1 MSAARRPPLRSA
13 YHAVLGGHLRRLRV
27 EKGVPTSLLV
37 EGFDVSTAL
46 ISKVERGQRGM
57 SASSLGVY
65 CDALGVDLL
74 DMLGEVAAR
83 YRQEHDPFDVMTPA
97 ALPYFVRQL
106 DGLALF
112 AQIPERFLPAGL
124 VHPVE
129 SERDGR

>member
-13 YHAVLGGHLRRLRV
+13 YHAVLGVHLRRLRV
-27 EKGVPTSLLV
+27 EKGVRTSLLV

-57 SASSLGVY
+57 SAQSLGVY

-74 DMLGEVAAR
+74 ETLSEVAVR
-83 YRQEHDPFDVMTPA
+83 YRQEHDPFDVLASA
-97 ALPYFVRQL
+97 AVPYFVRQL

-124 VHPVE
+124 VRPVGDGC
-129 SERDGR
+129 DGR